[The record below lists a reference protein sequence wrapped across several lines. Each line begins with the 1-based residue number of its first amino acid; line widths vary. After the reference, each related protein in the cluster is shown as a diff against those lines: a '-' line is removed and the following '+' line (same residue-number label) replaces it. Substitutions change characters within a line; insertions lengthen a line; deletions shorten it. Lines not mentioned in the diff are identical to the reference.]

1 MRRIIEPLFKY
12 KRYLYTMPDFSSRYN
27 EYVQFAISGTNCL
40 LIVSILGFMEQYNEK
55 IKIINK
61 CNNSLNLLLNECNN
75 NNNNKPKKN
84 LILNLDDSNNT

>member
-1 MRRIIEPLFKY
+1 MRRIIEPLLKY

-55 IKIINK
+55 MKIINK
-61 CNNSLNLLLNECNN
+61 CNDSLNLLLKEC
-75 NNNNKPKKN
+75 NNNNKPKNN
-84 LILNLDDSNNT
+84 LILHIDDGNNN